1 MSFED
6 VMAAVIRWTTA
17 TEALAAL
24 GAELSLAQTGE
35 SAPPEIAGALRAVS
49 TAAGLPE
56 VSDLDPQQRAVALGV
71 IRLYVH
77 QALDMLGEPGRA
89 PGWTFTD
96 PVILDGWGRGSTMVP
111 AVIANAHPD
120 LGAVTSFLDVGTG
133 VGLLTVAA
141 ANLWPA
147 AEIVGIDPWT
157 PSLERARTTSCGPS
171 SHRITLRQQDAVEID
186 DVDTY
191 DCIWVPTFFLSESA
205 LEQALPA
212 LFGALRPGG
221 WFAWTFPARTRP
233 AGRSNRDA
241 PDDPGWRLRSRGQA
255 CRRAART
262 DGLRVRAGRAAERPG
277 SARTH
282 HRPATDRL
290 IVSAGRG
297 PPARRPGTRSR
308 WASCM
313 ARPPPPPS
321 LG

>member
-6 VMAAVIRWTTA
+6 VMAAVMRWTTA

-49 TAAGLPE
+49 TAAGLPD

-77 QALDMLGEPGRA
+77 QALDLLAEPGRA

-133 VGLLTVAA
+133 VGLLAVAA

-157 PSLERARTTSCGPS
+157 PSLDRARDNVMQAEL

-221 WFAWTFPARTRP
+221 WFALGRFRP
-233 AGRSNRDA
+233 A
-241 PDDPGWRLRSRGQA
+241 PDPLVEATATLRTIRGGGCDLEA
-255 CRRAART
+255 KRAVELLEQT
-262 DGLRVRAGRAAERPG
+262 GCESVQVVPPKGPVPLE
-277 SARTH
+277 
-282 HRPATDRL
+282 L
-290 IVSAGRG
+290 IIG
-297 PPARRPGTRSR
+297 RRPTG
-308 WASCM
+308 
-313 ARPPPPPS
+313 
-321 LG
+321 